1 MRKPIPSPSSKS
13 PKSEWRK
20 WALEERK
27 SCPHPPCPL
36 LPITIALRV
45 GEGGA
50 RTHSLPSPVIGRG
63 WRSEERTEPGE
74 GKQTQHILLYAA
86 TEWELDVLELAQQ
99 MPGKSFYLP
108 RCAPKR
114 RLAIHA
120 YPCPLVTSRFGIRE
134 PEASA
139 PEVSPDIL
147 DLVLVPALV
156 LDERG
161 FRLGYGGGY
170 YDRFLPL
177 LRKDCR
183 TIGIAPFIVPELPTD
198 PWDIPVG
205 EIYSSSS
212 SRGGWSVR

>member
-1 MRKPIPSPSSKS
+1 MRKPIPLPNPKS
-13 PKSEWRK
+13 PKSEWRQ
-20 WALEERK
+20 WALEMRQPLDFPALSAELCRTLA
-27 SCPHPPCPL
+27 PL
-36 LPITIALRV
+36 LTD
-45 GEGGA
+45 
-50 RTHSLPSPVIGRG
+50 
-63 WRSEERTEPGE
+63 
-74 GKQTQHILLYAA
+74 TQHLLLYAA
-86 TEWELDVLELAQQ
+86 TEWELDLLALAQL
-99 MPGKSFYLP
+99 PGKQYYLP

-134 PEASA
+134 PEASV
-139 PEVSPDIL
+139 PEVSPELL
-147 DLVLVPALV
+147 DLVVVPALV

-198 PWDIPVG
+198 PWDVPVG

-212 SRGGWSVR
+212 SRGGWSLR